1 MSFVEYSNVI
11 RDFIID
17 FTALYFFAY
26 VILYRKYRNKELFVT
41 CSLFNVFMLIVIM
54 SIVRTNFNIAIGFG
68 LFALLSMVQ
77 LRSEAFTKAEMA
89 YLFGGVSLAV
99 INGAGIADL
108 TFVITSNFVIIIG
121 AWVIST
127 WSIDHSA
134 NIIDVD
140 NIRKMI
146 VTLDHIDEVG
156 IKNHLIMKEKLIK
169 LFNLNVISFEIRKI
183 DYVKDLMELVLVYQ
197 LTDEGA
203 LQFVEHEDDEPT
215 LGEIPEAQVE
225 AAGR

>member
-1 MSFVEYSNVI
+1 MSFVEYSTVV
-11 RDFIID
+11 RDFIVD

-41 CSLFNVFMLIVIM
+41 CALFNVFMLIVIM
-54 SIVRTNFNIAIGFG
+54 AIVRTNFNIAIGFG

-99 INGAGIADL
+99 INGAGITDL
-108 TFVITSNFVIIIG
+108 TFVLTSNFVIIAG
-121 AWVIST
+121 AWIIST
-127 WSIDHSA
+127 WSIEHSA

-146 VTLDHIDEVG
+146 VTLDHIDEKG
-156 IKNHLIMKEKLIK
+156 IKDHLIMKEKLVN
-169 LFNLNVISFEIRKI
+169 LFNLNVLSYEIRKI
-183 DYVKDLMELVLVYQ
+183 DYVKDLMEILLVYQ
-197 LTDEGA
+197 LTDEGT
-203 LQFVEHEDDEPT
+203 LQFIKQADAQ
-215 LGEIPEAQVE
+215 PERGKIAGAPAQ
-225 AAGR
+225 AARR